1 MSVNCRISL
10 NGHVARQQV
19 YSLVASPHVFWLCG
33 NCIFS
38 GAFFFFLTQWYLE
51 LHQSASLTEA
61 FYLFFSE
68 IVKIHRSVSIFCL
81 DHSDL
86 LSYLI
91 QNS

>member
-1 MSVNCRISL
+1 MGMWLGSRYTAWLLLLMSFGFV
-10 NGHVARQQV
+10 GTAF
-19 YSLVASPHVFWLCG
+19 LVAL
-33 NCIFS
+33 
-38 GAFFFFLTQWYLE
+38 FFFFLTQWYLE